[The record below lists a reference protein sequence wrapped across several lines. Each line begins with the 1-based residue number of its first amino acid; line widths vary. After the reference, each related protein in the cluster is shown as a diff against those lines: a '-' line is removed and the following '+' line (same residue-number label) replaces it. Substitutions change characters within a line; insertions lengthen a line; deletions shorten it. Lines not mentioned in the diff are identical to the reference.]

1 MPSNRILG
9 KTTTTSQIH
18 KNHDSKLKLKSK
30 QTERWWFCFL
40 LVRLRRADSS
50 SYSRLLEEKKKTWGY
65 FLCLGLFLLL
75 AASKFNHLLS
85 PPSLLGLK
93 VPTFALRRPPLSP
106 CNLLHHLHLL
116 MVHASALSP
125 DDAEGEKCSHGL
137 SRDELLK
144 FSFCASQKELRCV
157 QVHEGLFKGSKCWW
171 LQREQEGVFIIKY
184 WRGHEMHFFLRR
196 EENMKQKGKGRKT
209 AN

>member
-9 KTTTTSQIH
+9 KTTTSQIH

-40 LVRLRRADSS
+40 LVHLRRADSS
-50 SYSRLLEEKKKTWGY
+50 SYSHLLEEKKKTWGH
-65 FLCLGLFLLL
+65 FLCSGSFLLL

-85 PPSLLGLK
+85 PP
-93 VPTFALRRPPLSP
+93 TFALRHPPLSP

-144 FSFCASQKELRCV
+144 FSFCASQEELRCV

-184 WRGHEMHFFLRR
+184 WRGHEVHFFSKEGR
-196 EENMKQKGKGRKT
+196 EHEAKR
-209 AN
+209 